1 MWKGELIAIF
11 IRPEAGEETTQLPQ
25 VHAVP
30 GIGLEGDHYF
40 RQPNKSEKPAHASRE
55 VTLIEEE
62 AIQAVVRDYGIPME
76 LGQSRR
82 NLVTRNVPL
91 NHLVGRE
98 FQVGEVVLK
107 GIRLCEPCSH
117 LAALTRKEYQQALV
131 HRGGLRAQI
140 LTDGLIR
147 AGDVIHAEEQIGIR

>member
-11 IRPEAGEETTQLPQ
+11 IRPDAGQATKQLSS

-30 GIGLEGDHYF
+30 GMGLEGDHYF
-40 RQPNKSEKPAHASRE
+40 RSPNKSNKPPHASRE

-62 AIQAVVRDYGIPME
+62 TILAVVRDYGIPME
-76 LGQSRR
+76 LGDSRR
-82 NLVTRNVPL
+82 NLVTRSVPL
-91 NHLVGRE
+91 NHLVGRD
-98 FQVGEVVLK
+98 FRVGNVALR

-117 LAALTRKEYQQALV
+117 LAVLTRKEYQQALI

-140 LTDGLIR
+140 LTDGIIQV
-147 AGDVIHAEEQIGIR
+147 GDVVSAMESPG

>member
-11 IRPEAGEETTQLPQ
+11 IRPEAGEQTTGLSQ

-30 GIGLEGDHYF
+30 GMGLEGDHYF
-40 RQPNKSEKPAHASRE
+40 RQPRKSNKPPHASRE

-62 AIQAVVRDYGIPME
+62 TIQAVVRDYGIPME

-91 NHLVGRE
+91 NHLVGRD
-98 FQVGEVVLK
+98 FQVGNVTLR

-117 LAALTRKEYQQALV
+117 LAHLTRKEYQQALV

-140 LTDGLIR
+140 LTEGMLQV
-147 AGDVIHAEEQIGIR
+147 GDVISLKEEAKTF